1 MGNTL
6 STLNCIHFEIMGDPC
21 NLINTHRDRA
31 FTHESHQ
38 LLLKRGKVSNQSDC
52 RKMKDSFC
60 NCLQT
65 SSKLDQ
71 QDISTDQLVLYLS
84 H

>member
-21 NLINTHRDRA
+21 NLISTHRDSLLR

-38 LLLKRGKVSNQSDC
+38 LLLKGG
-52 RKMKDSFC
+52 
-60 NCLQT
+60 
-65 SSKLDQ
+65 
-71 QDISTDQLVLYLS
+71 
-84 H
+84 